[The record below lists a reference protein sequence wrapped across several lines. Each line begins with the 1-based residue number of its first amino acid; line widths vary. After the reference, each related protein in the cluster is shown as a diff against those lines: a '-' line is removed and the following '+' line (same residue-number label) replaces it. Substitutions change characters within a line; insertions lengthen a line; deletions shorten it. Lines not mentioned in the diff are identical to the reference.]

1 MTIDLR
7 ALTGRAVGSTVGGA
21 ETARKTEGKKK
32 PQQNA
37 SDSLALTDVA
47 SRLMEAERALGS
59 GSVVDMALVSR
70 VAQALQDG
78 SYEIDAERIAEKIL
92 ELESR
97 LPAEV
102 GDDG

>member
-7 ALTGRAVGSTVGGA
+7 ALTGRAVDSAVGGPNA
-21 ETARKTEGKKK
+21 ARKTEGKKN
-32 PQQNA
+32 PQQTA
-37 SDSLALTDVA
+37 SDSVALTDMA
-47 SRLMEAERALGS
+47 SRLMEAEQALGS

-70 VAQALQDG
+70 VAQALQEG